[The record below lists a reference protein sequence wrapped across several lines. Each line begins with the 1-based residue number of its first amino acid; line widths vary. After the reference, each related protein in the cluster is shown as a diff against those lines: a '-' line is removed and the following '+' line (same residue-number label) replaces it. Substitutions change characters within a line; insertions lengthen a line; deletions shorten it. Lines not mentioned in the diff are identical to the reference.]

1 MSVNKVILLGNVG
14 KDPEIRYI
22 QTRPIAT
29 FSLATNEPAPPA
41 SAGVAAPQPRT
52 EWHNIVM
59 WDSQAEVAERY
70 IRKGS
75 RLYLEGKL
83 RHRVWQDRNAISR
96 TVTEIYVDYFE
107 ILG

>member
-41 SAGVAAPQPRT
+41 PDGQAAPPRT

-59 WDSQAEVAERY
+59 WDAMATTAERY
-70 IRKGS
+70 IRKGT
-75 RLYLEGKL
+75 RLYVEGKL